1 MSTQAQ
7 HHRQT
12 ERDSTGKYTSYT
24 PSDSAAT
31 LTGVDGGAGSVGA
44 VTPDQSPNPG
54 SDSSRTVSAEATGF
68 EADLYEALP
77 DGLTATVHEDGEG
90 TTSYVLGEGEVSIS
104 QTPEGLIELDGGK
117 HRTPPR
123 LVVEDH
129 TGSLPRTVVSGHDN
143 GMMNS
148 YTASRAV
155 EHFESVR
162 SGRDPLTEAQQADT
176 YPARDGL
183 PASYGF
189 DLRERSHAAQALA
202 RGLSERF
209 DDEGTDVSAYDS
221 GGGNEIIG
229 IRGRHPETGRGYEVM
244 VSSRDGGSLDED
256 GWAVGADYEQD
267 GEWGHSDLSELYET
281 EISSSAAETTEAV
294 EDALSRAREKAGHP
308 A

>member
-7 HHRQT
+7 KRRQT
-12 ERDSTGKYTSYT
+12 ERDSSGKYASYT
-24 PSDSAAT
+24 PSDSGAT
-31 LTGVDGGAGSVGA
+31 LTGPGGGAGSVGA
-44 VTPDQSPNPG
+44 VTPDQNA
-54 SDSSRTVSAEATGF
+54 DSGTEAPRPISAEATGF
-68 EADLYEALP
+68 ESDLCEALP
-77 DGLTATVHEDGEG
+77 DGLTGTVHEDGEG

-148 YTASRAV
+148 YTARRAV
-155 EHFESVR
+155 EHYQSVGA
-162 SGRDPLTEAQQADT
+162 GRDPLTEAQQADT

-189 DLRERSHAAQALA
+189 DLRERSHAAQAMA
-202 RGLSERF
+202 RGLTERF
-209 DDEGTDVSAYDS
+209 EDEGTDVSAYDS

-229 IRGRHPETGRGYEVM
+229 IRGRHPETGCGYEVM

-281 EISSSAAETTEAV
+281 ETDSSAAETAEAV
-294 EDALSRAREKAGHP
+294 EDALIRARQNAG